1 MSNYSTQLRSIG
13 KSVYLLEMGHSI
25 LLVVVVAQS
34 YKSHELTLY
43 RKLYT
48 ICWLC
53 ALAQCICIVINVYM
67 LHVSILQ
74 MKV

>member
-13 KSVYLLEMGHSI
+13 KSVYLPEMGHSI

-48 ICWLC
+48 MLVVCTC
-53 ALAQCICIVINVYM
+53 AVHMHCD
-67 LHVSILQ
+67 
-74 MKV
+74 